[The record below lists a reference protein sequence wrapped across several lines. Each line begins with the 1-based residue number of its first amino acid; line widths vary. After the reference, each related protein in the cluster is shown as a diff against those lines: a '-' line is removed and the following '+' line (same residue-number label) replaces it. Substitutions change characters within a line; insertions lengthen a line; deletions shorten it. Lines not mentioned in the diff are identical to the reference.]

1 MRTGEPPP
9 TVGDVLSALATGLWT
24 WDSAAGTVTLDAE
37 AARLMGLP
45 AEPTTLTQ
53 AGARSRLHPVD
64 WNEIVS
70 VVQLAVAE
78 DTLAEVRIRVM
89 DDRGRVIRTI
99 RSRSKPTFDPVRK
112 SFELIGTIQEV
123 TEPSPQTAARA
134 PSVTGDWRRSRE
146 AFLLDAGR
154 ALAEARSTTEVLRVA
169 AGLAMPGFS
178 PDGLAVFGVEADRL
192 TVIGHH
198 GHNQGDEGPFTHMP
212 LETDYPAAEV
222 VRTGRAVYLS
232 SPEDYKARYPTAWP
246 LAEQFGRQSW
256 AFLPLTVAGRTMGAW
271 MAGFTHPVTFTPDE
285 RSVLT
290 TVARMLAQA
299 LSRAGAAE
307 TERELTDGLQRTM
320 LPTLGPEIPGMS
332 VAARYVPTG
341 GGLQV
346 GGDWYDMIALPSGRF
361 ALVIGDVQGH
371 DVRAAGLM
379 GQLRIALRAYASEG
393 HRPDAVLSR
402 ASRFL
407 HGITNTDEDAYA
419 DLRFATCLYI
429 EVDPVS
435 GVLDIARAG
444 HPDPVV
450 RMADGTV
457 LVRPT
462 PGGLPLGIDPDADYP
477 TTRLV
482 LEPGE
487 TMLLC
492 TDGLIETG
500 GHDLDTGWRR
510 IRTILE
516 SFDAR
521 PYEGEGEDEG
531 EDEGDGGPEAGRV
544 GAERLI
550 AERLSTE
557 RLSTDRLSTEGRE
570 VGGLDDGGL
579 IVEGR
584 YGDGRS
590 SGGQGA
596 DGRGALGQGA
606 GGRGVDDRGVDGR
619 GALGRGVDGLR
630 RGGHRTGGDEAR
642 GPEPVRVE
650 TSHLEP
656 GTPAAGAPEPAALTP
671 HRPEPSGATP
681 SQPERAAPTPTP
693 QVAGDPTPG
702 HPEHDDRIP
711 AHPEPT
717 GLAPRRPQSAPLVSA
732 RLEAVGLAP
741 GRLEAL
747 ADALV
752 QGVHGPSSHHT
763 PGPLADRRED
773 DIAMLLLCRESE
785 GCGCGD
791 TTAVRPPVR
800 RTALTIA
807 QAEPERIAGARQQVR
822 ELLHDWNCGD
832 QVDSAVLLVSEML
845 TNVLVHTDADAL
857 LVAEMTG
864 DGGKR
869 RMRIEVTDA
878 SDDLPHKRHPG
889 ELASS
894 GRGLVLM
901 DMLAD
906 AWGVDPRG
914 EGKSIWFELY
924 ETAPPD
930 GAGANGGSTR

>member
-9 TVGDVLSALATGLWT
+9 TVEDVLSALATGLWT
-24 WDSAAGTVTLDAE
+24 WDSAAGTVTVDAE
-37 AARLMGLP
+37 AARLLGLP
-45 AEPTTLTQ
+45 PEPTTLTQ
-53 AGARSRLHPVD
+53 AGARARLHPVD

-78 DTLAEVRIRVM
+78 DTLAEVRIRIM
-89 DDRGRVIRTI
+89 DDQGRVIRTV
-99 RSRSKPTFDPVRK
+99 RSRSKPTLDPVRR
-112 SFELIGTIQEV
+112 SVELIGTIQEV
-123 TEPSPQTAARA
+123 TEPTPQTAARA
-134 PSVTGDWRRSRE
+134 PAAVTGDWRRSRE

-154 ALAEARSTTEVLRVA
+154 ALAEARSTEEVLRVA

-178 PDGLAVFGVEADRL
+178 PDGLAVFGVEGDRL

-198 GHNQGDEGPFTHMP
+198 GHNRGDEGPFTHMP

-232 SPEDYKARYPTAWP
+232 SPEDYKSRYPTAWP
-246 LAEQFGRQSW
+246 LAEQFDRRSW
-256 AFLPLTVAGRTMGAW
+256 AFLPLIVAGRTMGAW
-271 MAGFTHPVTFTPDE
+271 MAGFTYPVAFTPDE

-307 TERELTDGLQRTM
+307 TERALTDGLQRTM

-346 GGDWYDMIALPSGRF
+346 GGDWYDMIALPNGRF

-393 HRPDAVLSR
+393 HPPDAVLSR

-407 HGITNTDEDAYA
+407 HGVTADTSGDTYT
-419 DLRFATCLYI
+419 DLRFATCLYV

-444 HPDPVV
+444 HPDPAI

-516 SFDAR
+516 SFDRDTDTEIA
-521 PYEGEGEDEG
+521 PAPVPGTADGNAVEGAGYVG
-531 EDEGDGGPEAGRV
+531 GGPEAPGEP
-544 GAERLI
+544 GE
-550 AERLSTE
+550 S
-557 RLSTDRLSTEGRE
+557 
-570 VGGLDDGGL
+570 
-579 IVEGR
+579 
-584 YGDGRS
+584 
-590 SGGQGA
+590 
-596 DGRGALGQGA
+596 LGGA
-606 GGRGVDDRGVDGR
+606 GWPGVN
-619 GALGRGVDGLR
+619 A
-630 RGGHRTGGDEAR
+630 TF
-642 GPEPVRVE
+642 
-650 TSHLEP
+650 
-656 GTPAAGAPEPAALTP
+656 AATEPAAAAVGPVTVVADP
-671 HRPEPSGATP
+671 AAVAAGSASRVADS
-681 SQPERAAPTPTP
+681 AAPAADSASSAAP
-693 QVAGDPTPG
+693 A
-702 HPEHDDRIP
+702 DDLR
-711 AHPEPT
+711 
-717 GLAPRRPQSAPLVSA
+717 V
-732 RLEAVGLAP
+732 VNGLAP

-773 DIAMLLLCRESE
+773 DIAMLLLCRQARGS
-785 GCGCGD
+785 GRGD
-791 TTAVRPPVR
+791 TIGTRPPVR
-800 RTALTIA
+800 RIALTVA

-822 ELLHDWNCGD
+822 DLLHDWTCPD

-878 SDDLPHKRHPG
+878 SDDLPHKRRPG

-901 DMLAD
+901 DVLAD

-914 EGKSIWFELY
+914 DGKSIWFELHEPSARPDPPGPPD
-924 ETAPPD
+924 ETA
-930 GAGANGGSTR
+930 G